1 MRPVGELAEAA
12 AGRIGLV
19 DDADAVAVDESGTIE
34 VSADGERCAHVR
46 SPCFEWIGP
55 RR

>member
-1 MRPVGELAEAA
+1 MRPVGELAEAS

-19 DDADAVAVDESGTIE
+19 DDTDAIAVDESGTIE
-34 VSADGERCAHVR
+34 MSADGERCAHVR
-46 SPCFEWIGP
+46 SPCCEWIGP